1 MTKKGTT
8 YINRQGMTTHVPD
21 QSPEEMERM
30 MRESGLEALT
40 RQADIKAA
48 FNPMDLMQAM
58 MSFQAMA
65 GVRRFQSPP
74 EDIMDDLGSGPDPD
88 VSFEP

>member
-1 MTKKGTT
+1 MKKGTT
-8 YINRQGMTTHVPD
+8 YINRQGITTHVPD
-21 QSPEEMERM
+21 QSTEQMERM
-30 MRESGLEALT
+30 MRQSGLEALT
-40 RQADIKAA
+40 RQAGSQAPV
-48 FNPMDLMQAM
+48 NPMDLMQAM

-74 EDIMDDLGSGPDPD
+74 EDLMGDLRSGPDPD

>member
-1 MTKKGTT
+1 
-8 YINRQGMTTHVPD
+8 
-21 QSPEEMERM
+21 M

-40 RQADIKAA
+40 RQAGPQSP

-58 MSFQAMA
+58 MSFQAMT

-74 EDIMDDLGSGPDPD
+74 EDLMDDLRSGPGPD
-88 VSFEP
+88 DSLEP